1 MWALVQ
7 KLGSLSTQLYSIPM
21 NSILDDNFFFY
32 QDNPMKILW
41 AVVKSHLCLS
51 NNLIVQL
58 NETIA
63 IEYC

>member
-7 KLGSLSTQLYSIPM
+7 KLGSFSVQLYSIPM
-21 NSILDDNFFFY
+21 NSILDDNFFFN

-41 AVVKSHLCLS
+41 AVLKSHLCLS

-58 NETIA
+58 KETVA